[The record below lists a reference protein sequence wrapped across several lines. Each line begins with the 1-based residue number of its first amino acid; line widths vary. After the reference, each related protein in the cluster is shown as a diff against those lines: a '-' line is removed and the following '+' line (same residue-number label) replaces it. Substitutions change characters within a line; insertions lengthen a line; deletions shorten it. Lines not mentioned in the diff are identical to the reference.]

1 MDSLGIDQANYQSDY
16 QSNYQANYQAVE
28 GKEGTNTVK
37 HRV

>member
-1 MDSLGIDQANYQSDY
+1 MDSLGVDQVNYQS
-16 QSNYQANYQAVE
+16 NYQAVE